1 MRGVVLS
8 LENFRRHFYV
18 IGGSRQGKT
27 NLLATIA
34 YYLASPA
41 NQKLFPCGLII
52 IDPHG
57 DLGFQLPMML
67 KDWEN
72 LRVIDPWYVRF
83 GMNPLQLMPYNTS
96 DEKSIQVQ
104 DQISQLILI
113 LEDILKTDPARA
125 TRMTWI
131 FRGALHYLYHFSDDV
146 TFLDLYNL
154 MHDMM
159 VMERDELM
167 EMLREAD
174 IEDDV
179 INKTLEAIITLPE
192 EAFTP
197 VMNRIFNFVVHE
209 GSMASRV
216 FCSRKSTLDWDW
228 MLQPGHVTVIRM
240 EAFNIPEDF
249 RNLFTNSFVLKLY
262 FLIQHRAK
270 ELEMLGG
277 QPSDRTPLYLIIDEF
292 QTIEKL
298 EALERILS
306 ESAKYGLLMGLAHQ
320 NMTQL
325 SRREL
330 LQSILANVGLIVSFK
345 VSSDDAAVLAK
356 VFGEEW
362 KTVLCEKL
370 RRFEVV
376 TKRTLD
382 DGSSEVVRSMTSL
395 APPAVHTVE
404 ELKEFMRSKMNGLYD
419 WAREDRKPV
428 YKDEQERM
436 LRERRRPWTGVA
448 RYVPMAY
455 LLSVEGAEEWYK
467 STLSYMEAVF
477 FGLCGWA
484 KTTVENSLREL
495 LDLHYVSKT
504 ETVGHVIDG
513 KDAQGNFV
521 WREPHPDS
529 KDEMTRARTDLY
541 RLTDLGRER
550 FFPKPVPRSQRA
562 GGRLHRE
569 MMERVIAEY
578 RGKYYWV
585 EADWGERHAK
595 RPDLAVFRPKIRT
608 LVDGTTKTAK
618 QIWDTEVWDYSWRI
632 AAELETNPRKNK
644 KQVRLNYDKCMK
656 AGYKVVD
663 FRVLYEHQV
672 GDINE
677 ILFDKDK
684 VTYGAKVVETG
695 LSLDDMK
702 RLIGEQERIP
712 VEGWVQLAP
721 GDGVKVALPEEESL
735 PAEWSEHLKG
745 DVKGPLGELP
755 EEAYERLTG
764 EIWPYYQQHGKP
776 AIDAEYLKALAMNPN
791 WKDDPIWKAAMEK
804 EAERRQVEQRIAE
817 NVQPAPLPREEGRN
831 AKGPQGKKE
840 NRRADRLG
848 DAAPAGQAAIGVANE
863 DGVGK
868 RIPVL
873 GVAITETIRELQDQ
887 GHRLEDGGYR
897 LPFNEIWEKLKNRYD
912 GSSGLNEFKGPNG
925 KAVTMHMVGRIIR
938 EKLSGKRVIWRA
950 GGKVVRGY
958 AWTEPMRKDPGAGSG
973 RR

>member
-1 MRGVVLS
+1 M
-8 LENFRRHFYV
+8 
-18 IGGSRQGKT
+18 
-27 NLLATIA
+27 
-34 YYLASPA
+34 
-41 NQKLFPCGLII
+41 
-52 IDPHG
+52 
-57 DLGFQLPMML
+57 LG
-67 KDWEN
+67 E
-72 LRVIDPWYVRF
+72 
-83 GMNPLQLMPYNTS
+83 
-96 DEKSIQVQ
+96 VQ
-104 DQISQLILI
+104 
-113 LEDILKTDPARA
+113 
-125 TRMTWI
+125 
-131 FRGALHYLYHFSDDV
+131 
-146 TFLDLYNL
+146 
-154 MHDMM
+154 
-159 VMERDELM
+159 RD
-167 EMLREAD
+167 
-174 IEDDV
+174 
-179 INKTLEAIITLPE
+179 TY
-192 EAFTP
+192 
-197 VMNRIFNFVVHE
+197 E
-209 GSMASRV
+209 GEGQA
-216 FCSRKSTLDWDW
+216 TLDKA
-228 MLQPGHVTVIRM
+228 
-240 EAFNIPEDF
+240 EAETSYVYDIDVEDNHNF
-249 RNLFTNSFVLKLY
+249 FADGILVHNC
-262 FLIQHRAK
+262 
-270 ELEMLGG
+270 
-277 QPSDRTPLYLIIDEF
+277 IDEF

-320 NMTQL
+320 NMAQL

-395 APPAVHTVE
+395 APPPVHTVE
-404 ELKEFMRSKMNGLYD
+404 ELKEFMRSRMNGLYD

-448 RYVPMAY
+448 RYVPMAH
-455 LLSVEGAEEWYK
+455 LLSVERVEEQWYK

-495 LDLHYVSKT
+495 LDLHYVAKT
-504 ETVGHVIDG
+504 ETVGYVIDG

-578 RGKYYWV
+578 RGRYYWV

-672 GDINE
+672 ADINE

-684 VTYGAKVVETG
+684 VTYSAKVVETG

-702 RLIGEQERIP
+702 RLIEDQERIP

-721 GDGVKVALPEEESL
+721 GDGVKIALPEEESL
-735 PAEWSEHLKG
+735 PAEMSEHLKG

-764 EIWPYYQQHGKP
+764 EIWPYYRQHGKP
-776 AIDAEYLKALAMNPN
+776 AIDAEYLKAMAMNPN
-791 WKDDPIWKAAMEK
+791 WKDDPIWKAAEEK
-804 EAERRQVEQRIAE
+804 EAERRQVEERIAE
-817 NVQPAPLPREEGRN
+817 NVQPAPLPREEGRD

-840 NRRADRLG
+840 KNRRADRLG
-848 DAAPAGQAAIGVANE
+848 EAAPAGQAAIRVANE

-868 RIPVL
+868 RVPVL

-897 LPFNEIWEKLKNRYD
+897 IPFNEIWEKLKNRYD

-925 KAVTMHMVGRIIR
+925 KIVTMHMVGRIIR